1 MYVPIPGLE
10 LALKRW
16 WTRWVLRGR
25 TTRAEF
31 SNDDAGWVLRYT
43 ARYRFTTVLLFLAF
57 TVVYSVGILD
67 GTIFKTDTLW
77 DIGLIVGSALL
88 WLMFTS
94 FFVTAYIE
102 RVVLTPAL
110 LIRRSWR
117 GRQEI
122 PWSAVNLVR
131 IDPMDADVKV
141 GVDAGQVI
149 AVSLYLDGL
158 AALVEALQQHVR
170 VTVDLTNVVVL
181 PD

>member
-1 MYVPIPGLE
+1 VYVPLPGLE

-16 WTRWVLRGR
+16 WSRWVLRGR
-25 TTRAEF
+25 TPRAKF
-31 SNDDAGWVLRYT
+31 STDEAGWVLRYT
-43 ARYRFTTVLLFLAF
+43 ARYRFTTVLLFVAF
-57 TVVYSVGILD
+57 TGVYLLGIRD

-77 DIGLIVGSALL
+77 DVGLIVGSVLL

-131 IDPMDADVKV
+131 IDPMDADVKI
-141 GVDAGQVI
+141 GVEGGQVV

-158 AALVEALQQHVR
+158 SALTEGIQQHLR
-170 VTVDLTNVVVL
+170 VTIDLSNVVI